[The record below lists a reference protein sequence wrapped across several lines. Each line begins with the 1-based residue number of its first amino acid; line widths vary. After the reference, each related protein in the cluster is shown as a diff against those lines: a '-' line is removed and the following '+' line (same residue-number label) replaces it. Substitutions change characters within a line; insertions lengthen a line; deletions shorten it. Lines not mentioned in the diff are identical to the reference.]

1 MAPVNITAIN
11 SSSTSVLLTWLPIPN
26 EYSNGPILEYR
37 VTFWELG
44 SDNLEKRLWKK
55 VIDGERLSSHV
66 TNLEKFTTYQFRMAG
81 VNHRGVGVDS
91 EPIERKTDQ
100 DSKY

>member
-66 TNLEKFTTYQFRMAG
+66 TNLEKFTIYQFRMAG

-91 EPIERKTDQ
+91 EPIETKTDQ